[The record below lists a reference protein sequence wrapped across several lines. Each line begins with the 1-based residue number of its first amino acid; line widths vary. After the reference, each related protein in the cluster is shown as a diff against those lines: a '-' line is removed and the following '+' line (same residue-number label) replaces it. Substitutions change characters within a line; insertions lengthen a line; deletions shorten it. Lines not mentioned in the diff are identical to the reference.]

1 MKNFNQVLERF
12 LNHIKLSGTGSG
24 DTQDAYRRDLL
35 HFKDFLEENN
45 INSFEE
51 VTKIQMSEYLTKLK
65 EGVYSK
71 QALADSSFSRHLS
84 SLKSFYKYLNR
95 YEGIQ
100 NNPIQVFK
108 GSKSIRKLPE
118 YLTFDEMESVLN
130 VFNLEDPVEI
140 RDRCMLEIMYA
151 CGLRVSECAGLKIED
166 IDLQQEILKV
176 FGKESKE
183 RIVPFYPRCKQLICL
198 YVEKARPVFMK
209 GRNTHTYLFV
219 NQKGNQITSRA
230 IQRIC
235 QTAGERAGLQ
245 VRLHPHMIRHSFATH
260 LVDNGA
266 DLRVVQEL
274 LGHQTLST
282 TQIYTHVSQD
292 RLQKV
297 VDMAHPHSHLQQ

>member
-1 MKNFNQVLERF
+1 MTLYQILLKF
-12 LNHIKLSGTGSG
+12 L
-24 DTQDAYRRDLL
+24 
-35 HFKDFLEENN
+35 
-45 INSFEE
+45 
-51 VTKIQMSEYLTKLK
+51 V
-65 EGVYSK
+65 
-71 QALADSSFSRHLS
+71 
-84 SLKSFYKYLNR
+84 
-95 YEGIQ
+95 
-100 NNPIQVFK
+100 
-108 GSKSIRKLPE
+108 
-118 YLTFDEMESVLN
+118 
-130 VFNLEDPVEI
+130 
-140 RDRCMLEIMYA
+140 
-151 CGLRVSECAGLKIED
+151 
-166 IDLQQEILKV
+166 
-176 FGKESKE
+176 
-183 RIVPFYPRCKQLICL
+183 
-198 YVEKARPVFMK
+198 
-209 GRNTHTYLFV
+209 V